1 MGETA
6 GNRYRPAQPPQGE
19 EPGQAEGRAS
29 DILNEWLVAGGDS
42 RLRVNPATQ
51 LSDYGCQAF
60 PRPALSFASSTAS
73 SISERGYAAAAEA
86 FAHLQKLSQ
95 FAAFDAFVETMR
107 ADLKALWGLAED
119 TDVIFAPSGTDAELR
134 ALFVAQSMLRA
145 PTISLVVAA
154 EESGSGVPYAAA
166 GRHFNSG
173 TANGARVIKG
183 RFVRG
188 LGSGVGAV
196 EVPAL
201 NASGGSR
208 PLEEI
213 DADVVGRVRAVI
225 SGGSSVALHVMLH
238 SKLGTC
244 APSVDCIGAIRGEFG
259 PAVQIIVDACQARL
273 SRAQLNSY
281 LGQADLV
288 LLTGSKFFT
297 GPAFSG
303 AVLVPAALSARA
315 SEQTHIPFGLVDYS
329 NASDWPAR
337 YRHVR
342 ALMPQTMNLGQ
353 ALRWAAALEEMRR
366 YFAVPDHFRAQALT
380 AFAAFAGRRITDDPQ
395 LHLLPQPASMTGEEF
410 AARTV
415 FPFLL
420 TRNGRTLSLAE
431 TKLLYQGLNDDLSQV
446 LGGSAEQRG
455 LLARA
460 CHIGQ
465 PVAIPRA
472 SGETA
477 GALRVAAD
485 ARMISECWFAGPE
498 TDAVARFQAGLE
510 GLQVVFDKLTLMLAH
525 VETIK
530 HAVAA

>member
-1 MGETA
+1 MRET
-6 GNRYRPAQPPQGE
+6 GNKYRPAQPPNGE
-19 EPGQAEGRAS
+19 ELGQAEGRAS
-29 DILNEWLVAGGDS
+29 DTLNKWLVAGGDS
-42 RLRVNPATQ
+42 RLRVNPTTQ

-73 SISERGYAAAAEA
+73 SISERGYAAAAKA
-86 FAHLQKLSQ
+86 FAHLQTVTQ
-95 FAAFDAFVETMR
+95 FAGFDAFVETMR
-107 ADLKALWGLAED
+107 ADLKALWRLAED

-134 ALFVAQSMLRA
+134 ALFVAQSVLRP
-145 PTISLVVAA
+145 PTISVVVAA

-166 GRHFNSG
+166 GRHFNSD

-196 EVPAL
+196 AVPVLA
-201 NASGGSR
+201 ASGGSR

-213 DADVVGRVRAVI
+213 DADVVGHVRALTAD
-225 SGGSSVALHVMLH
+225 GSSVALHVMLH

-244 APSVDCIGAIRGEFG
+244 APSEHCTAAIHGEFG

-281 LGQADLV
+281 LAQGDLV

-315 SEQTHIPFGLVDYS
+315 AGRTHIPCGLADYS
-329 NASDWPAR
+329 NASDWSAR

-342 ALMPQTMNLGQ
+342 ALLPHTMNLGQ

-366 YFAVPDHFRAQALT
+366 YFAVPDHFRARALT
-380 AFAAFAGRRITDDPQ
+380 AFAAFAGGRIADHAH
-395 LHLLPQPASMTGEEF
+395 LHLLPQPASMIGEEF

-420 TRNGRTLSLAE
+420 TRNGGTLSLAQ
-431 TKLLYQGLNDDLSQV
+431 TKLLYQGLNVDLSQV

-460 CHIGQ
+460 CHVGQ

-472 SGETA
+472 SDETA

-498 TDAVARFQAGLE
+498 TDAMARFQADLE
-510 GLQVVFDKLTLMLAH
+510 GLQLVFDKLTLMLAH